1 MWHESIYVNLYF
13 TISESLTGVRLKS
26 KSGMKK
32 PSNCPISSSR
42 ITPSA
47 NWTANPQSIGTL
59 KVIREVITES
69 IFIKRKPVSSRR
81 FPAVGVYL
89 FVHIYH
95 LQTQRWYMLV
105 DKVYQGLQQRNY
117 KTVQFEMQLDNLGY
131 LHQNRK
137 H

>member
-81 FPAVGVYL
+81 FPAVYTCL
-89 FVHIYH
+89 SISITCRPRDDICWLTKCTRAYNREIIK
-95 LQTQRWYMLV
+95 LCSL
-105 DKVYQGLQQRNY
+105 KC
-117 KTVQFEMQLDNLGY
+117 NLTI
-131 LHQNRK
+131 
-137 H
+137 